1 MKWMKASAST
11 DLPFFWLG
19 RVAYEPVWARL
30 TSRAAAIVNGTDREV
45 IWACEHEPVYTTG
58 RRGVDNRVA
67 GTLPAPM
74 VHTDRGGE
82 TTFHGPGQIMLYP
95 VISLRARGLG
105 VRAYV
110 HLLEQSCI
118 DLLAQT
124 FGLAATRRDRM
135 PGVWIGRGKVAAVGV
150 RVSRGVACHGMALNV
165 DVNPSWFAAINP
177 CGTGMAALNLADVV
191 PHVPARP
198 MDRLAGLWAACF
210 RGLI

>member
-1 MKWMKASAST
+1 MKWMEASANT
-11 DLPFFWLG
+11 DLPFSWLG
-19 RVAYEPVWARL
+19 RMTYEPMWARL
-30 TSRAAAIVNGTDREV
+30 ASRAAEVISGSGREV

-58 RRGVDNRVA
+58 KRGVDNRITD
-67 GTLPAPM
+67 TLPAPM

-95 VISLRARGLG
+95 VISLRTRGLG

-118 DLLAQT
+118 DMLAQAFSLT
-124 FGLAATRRDRM
+124 ATRRTGM
-135 PGVWIGRGKVAAVGV
+135 PGVWIDRGKVAAVGV

-177 CGTGMAALNLADVV
+177 CGTGMAASSLADAV
-191 PHVPARP
+191 PHAPAQP
-198 MDRLAGLWAACF
+198 MDRLAGLWAGCF